1 MRYLLFISLMLCA
14 NALQS
19 QINMQHFKL
28 PKKDLTA
35 GKSTFESKSL
45 PKSVMFFEAVSLDG
59 KEYNPFF
66 CKIEDA
72 IARSSKVKFKFR
84 LGSVQYVDALEG
96 KSYWEAVSY
105 SKATNQHLK
114 RSPKKR

>member
-1 MRYLLFISLMLCA
+1 MLFVSLILCA
-14 NALQS
+14 CALQG
-19 QINMQHFKL
+19 QIEIQHLKM
-28 PKKDLTA
+28 PQKDLTSA
-35 GKSTFESKSL
+35 KTTFESKNL
-45 PKSVMFFEAVSLDG
+45 PKSLMFSESVSLRG
-59 KEYNPFF
+59 KKYNPFF